1 MLPIALTRIAVQICT
16 CYAPCLVVLMSCRGS
31 QPGRHTPAPVETCRW
46 RPHDLADVLSAAMG
60 QESAWDRKD
69 ADTLLSVVRLLEDG
83 FARCAFSCSAHR
95 GMHTQQHASCSCTH
109 CTRGEGLCSACL
121 YHECWQWPRRLHELD
136 ASLAATRLAQGTG
149 VLVSFLAAEQEGVR
163 FAAAQALQ
171 SILRTCLDAKV
182 SPLIERCECQFV
194 CVASMAVHRSCPSL
208 FQNPF

>member
-1 MLPIALTRIAVQICT
+1 MDATHQHL
-16 CYAPCLVVLMSCRGS
+16 SK
-31 QPGRHTPAPVETCRW
+31 TCRW

-83 FARCAFSCSAHR
+83 FARCAFSCSAHC
-95 GMHTQQHASCSCTH
+95 GMPTRQHALCSCTH
-109 CTRGEGLCSACL
+109 CMQGEGLCSACL
-121 YHECWQWPRRLHELD
+121 YHECWQWPRRLHKLD
-136 ASLAATRLAQGTG
+136 PSLAATRLAQGTG

-182 SPLIERCECQFV
+182 SIVIECCECHFLSIGKHGV
-194 CVASMAVHRSCPSL
+194 RRTRCPHYCTFNSSGLRMPAVWLHR
-208 FQNPF
+208 